1 MRSPEISQDALPRGA
16 FEPECGVASQPRF
29 ADVEQSRTFEFR
41 GRSQPAVNGG
51 HVDGKQTNLG
61 IQICVFLHIMAY
73 YGSCDFKPTHTVLR

>member
-51 HVDGKQTNLG
+51 HVDGKQANLG
-61 IQICVFLHIMAY
+61 I
-73 YGSCDFKPTHTVLR
+73 

>member
-51 HVDGKQTNLG
+51 HVDGEADQSW
-61 IQICVFLHIMAY
+61 HI
-73 YGSCDFKPTHTVLR
+73 DLRLPSYNGLLWKLRF